1 MLVFGLTISF
11 LTGLPNVKNIFLNG
25 VLVHI
30 TKHYL
35 NLNTQANLAQQVEQ
49 YIRNVRVVSSILI
62 VGSKVFEKREVL
74 EFEMSKAFMQ
84 VY

>member
-1 MLVFGLTISF
+1 M
-11 LTGLPNVKNIFLNG
+11 
-25 VLVHI
+25 

-62 VGSKVFEKREVL
+62 VGSKVFEKREAL